1 MGYVLALLVVLLL
14 VGLPLAAWLDLNDLV
29 ETNLK
34 RQAIDVNSI
43 ISSVRDYYANN
54 VVARVLASPGTTK
67 VVHNY
72 KDVPG
77 AIPIPATLSLELG
90 KVISEQQVAI
100 KYRFVS
106 DYPFKN
112 RASHALD
119 DFEKGSLA
127 SLRQNSNQHLVQV
140 SSSLLSDGVRL
151 IAPVTM
157 VQACVTCHN
166 SHPESPKTDWK
177 VGDVR
182 GIQEVAIAQP
192 ISGNIFAFKYLLAY
206 FVLTAAVGSLFIAL
220 QRRQA
225 ATISNMNA
233 ELETKNEFLDSL
245 SAKISRYLSPQ
256 IYRSIFSGQ
265 KDVTIHTERKKL
277 TIFFSDIKVLE
288 RRMREKLTMVHPKVL
303 IDSI

>member
-1 MGYVLALLVVLLL
+1 MKKTPNAKMGYVLALLVVLLL

-90 KVISEQQVAI
+90 KVIGEQQRNI

-112 RASHALD
+112 RASHTLD
-119 DFEKGSLA
+119 DFETDALSR
-127 SLRQNSNQHLVQV
+127 LRQNSNQQFTQI
-140 SSSLLSDGVRL
+140 SSS
-151 IAPVTM
+151 
-157 VQACVTCHN
+157 
-166 SHPESPKTDWK
+166 
-177 VGDVR
+177 
-182 GIQEVAIAQP
+182 
-192 ISGNIFAFKYLLAY
+192 
-206 FVLTAAVGSLFIAL
+206 VL
-220 QRRQA
+220 
-225 ATISNMNA
+225 
-233 ELETKNEFLDSL
+233 
-245 SAKISRYLSPQ
+245 
-256 IYRSIFSGQ
+256 
-265 KDVTIHTERKKL
+265 
-277 TIFFSDIKVLE
+277 
-288 RRMREKLTMVHPKVL
+288 
-303 IDSI
+303 